1 MPTIS
6 HAMIARPTADKNPN
20 PVINN
25 PKMAL

>member
-1 MPTIS
+1 MPMIS
-6 HAMIARPTADKNPN
+6 HAMIARPNADKNPN

>member
-1 MPTIS
+1 MPINN
-6 HAMIARPTADKNPN
+6 HAMIARPNADKNPN